1 MSFANSFCVP
11 FLIDSSLSPSPS
23 IWASKLFQKNTHLG
37 IDTHTRL
44 GVYCAPFVK
53 LGAYSLHQTD
63 APVKSKE
70 VVVDVEEFLKER
82 IREAE
87 EVRLREERATKWQER
102 LGLFCVIALTVF
114 VWFVLPFL
122 EATR

>member
-1 MSFANSFCVP
+1 M
-11 FLIDSSLSPSPS
+11 
-23 IWASKLFQKNTHLG
+23 
-37 IDTHTRL
+37 
-44 GVYCAPFVK
+44 
-53 LGAYSLHQTD
+53 D
-63 APVKSKE
+63 AEKFIE
-70 VVVDVEEFLKER
+70 ER

-87 EVRLREERATKWQER
+87 EVRLREERAIKWQER